1 MLIKPPML
9 HYFKSK
15 NDYSGA
21 HFGMRYYFAA
31 GKETITK
38 EDGTEEEVS
47 VLKAVIWPDPWAREY
62 TDPALHIKKTFP
74 FTEEGR
80 EQAQHWLE
88 DTFHAQEERWRNCPT
103 ILDCDPWKPA
113 PPAETENSAG

>member
-1 MLIKPPML
+1 MLGTIPML

-15 NDYSGA
+15 NEYSGA
-21 HFGMRYYFAA
+21 HFGMRYYFTTK
-31 GKETITK
+31 KEIQQK

-47 VLKAVIWPDPWAREY
+47 VLAGTIWPEPWAKEY

-80 EQAQHWLE
+80 KQAAEWLE
-88 DTFHAQEERWRNCPT
+88 TTYNSDEERWHTCPS
-103 ILDCDPWKPA
+103 ILDSEPWKPE
-113 PPAETENSAG
+113 PEPSTENN